1 MTRTEKLNMLFGEDY
16 ELIDLFPRPEGE
28 GCADFFAQAEQFFL
42 QDRQL
47 SQFCDRTVTLVL
59 KLLCYYPFE
68 MYVQEY
74 APLRSQRS
82 GWLKDK
88 RCETVAKILRKV
100 IMRKKGQVDIL
111 LGKENTIIS
120 IVGGTLSIA
129 VYHPSDSVSCLLE
142 RLTEA
147 EGLYRR
153 RYYV

>member
-1 MTRTEKLNMLFGEDY
+1 MTRTEKLNMLFGEDF
-16 ELIDLFPRPEGE
+16 ELIDLFPWTEGK
-28 GCADFFAQAEQFFL
+28 GSADFLSQAEQYFL

-47 SQFCDRTVTLVL
+47 SQVCERIITFVL

-88 RCETVAKILRKV
+88 RCETVAKIIRKV

-111 LGKENTIIS
+111 LGKENTIVS
-120 IVGGTLSIA
+120 IVGGTLSVA
-129 VYHPSDSVSCLLE
+129 VYHPSDSVSSLLD
-142 RLTEA
+142 RLTEG

-153 RYYV
+153 RYYI

>member
-1 MTRTEKLNMLFGEDY
+1 MLFGEDY

-28 GCADFFAQAEQFFL
+28 GCAEFFCQAEQYFL
-42 QDRQL
+42 QERQL
-47 SQFCDRTVTLVL
+47 SAFCDRVVSLVV

-74 APLRSQRS
+74 SPLRTQRC

-88 RCETVAKILRKV
+88 RCEMAVKIIRRV
-100 IMRKKGQVDIL
+100 IMKKKGQVDIL
-111 LGKENTIIS
+111 LGKENTIVS

-129 VYHPSDSVSCLLE
+129 VYHPSESVSSLLD
-142 RLTEA
+142 RLVDA

-153 RYYV
+153 RYFV

>member
-16 ELIDLFPRPEGE
+16 ELIDLFPRAEGE
-28 GCADFFAQAEQFFL
+28 GCQDFINQAEQYFL
-42 QDRQL
+42 QDGQL
-47 SQFCDRTVTLVL
+47 SQFCDRAVTLVL

-68 MYVQEY
+68 MFVQEY
-74 APLRSQRS
+74 SPFRSPRS

-88 RCETVAKILRKV
+88 RCEMVARIIRKV
-100 IMRKKGQVDIL
+100 IMKKKGQVDIL
-111 LGKENTIIS
+111 LGKENTIVS

-129 VYHPSDSVSCLLE
+129 VYHPSESVSSLLD

-153 RYYV
+153 RYFI